1 MAVETTEKTETAK
14 TEATTETAKT
24 DTTAAKTETT
34 ETAKTDTTKTE
45 TKVDAGAA
53 KSLLSEIEEQ
63 PVLDKDGNPVVQP
76 KGGPESYTDFTL
88 PEGLAPDAK
97 LMDAFK
103 ATAKELG
110 LSQENAQKL
119 VSLQAEHAKAGMEA
133 LVKGAEEQRTQM
145 IAKFKTDT
153 IAALSANGQD
163 WKKEMGFAARAL
175 GRFGTPELRKLLDE
189 TGFSN
194 HSELVS
200 AWIKVGKEMAE
211 DGHLRG
217 SAAPHEDAEEAGL
230 RAQFPTMFGADGT
243 RKPEFKK
250 R

>member
-45 TKVDAGAA
+45 TKVDAGEA

-63 PVLDKDGNPVVQP
+63 PKLDKDGKPVVQP

-88 PEGLAPDAK
+88 PEGLPPDAK

-103 ATAKELG
+103 ATAKEMG

-230 RAQFPTMFGADGT
+230 RAQFPTLFGADGT